1 MLNIRNSLC
10 YGYFLFSTTH
20 IRKVKNRLQLIFLSV
35 CIIVLSSC
43 ATYYTRNIKFQE
55 AVADGRLDDAQK
67 LLEKNK
73 KEAEGRNKFLWQV
86 NSGYVASMQ
95 ANYEQSNVDFNQAD
109 FIAEDYR
116 KNLGAEALALIS
128 NPMMKPYKPEDFEVV
143 MINCYKA
150 FNYLQLNDFENA
162 LVEAKRINIR
172 LNALNDK
179 YPNNKNRYRNDA
191 FAQVM
196 MGLIYDAN
204 QDYNNAFIAYRNAL
218 EIYQTDY
225 KDLFNVTVPEQ
236 LKQDLLRT
244 AYKTGFYS
252 DVKKYEKMFNL
263 KYEPSKDKAN
273 LVFFWLNGFGPVKAE
288 WSINFTLIPG
298 QGGMVTFANDELGLN
313 FPFFVGN
320 GQGNSSLSNL
330 RFLRVAFPK
339 YVERQPVFNQASIN
353 LDGNRYPLYKAEDIN
368 QIAFKTLQDR
378 MLREMANSLLR
389 LAMKKSL
396 EMVASNENKG
406 LGAVVSIA
414 NALTE
419 KADTRNWQTLPYSIS
434 YTRVPLNDGENKIK
448 LNVSGNA
455 NASHDFKITGSG
467 SKTIFRVFH
476 NLESYPAPIS
486 Q

>member
-1 MLNIRNSLC
+1 MK
-10 YGYFLFSTTH
+10 Y
-20 IRKVKNRLQLIFLSV
+20 RLQLIVSALFILTISG
-35 CIIVLSSC
+35 C
-43 ATYYTRNIKFQE
+43 ATYYSRNIKFQD
-55 AVADGRLDDAQK
+55 AVSDGRFEDAQK

-95 ANYEQSNVDFNQAD
+95 ANYEQSNTAFNQAD

-116 KNLGAEALALIS
+116 RNLGAEALALVS
-128 NPMMKPYKPEDFEVV
+128 NPMMKPYKPEDFEAV
-143 MINCYKA
+143 MVNCFKA
-150 FNYLQLNDFENA
+150 FNYLQLNDLENA
-162 LVEAKRINIR
+162 MVEAKRINIR

-191 FAQVM
+191 FAHVL

-204 QDYNNAFIAYRNAL
+204 GDYNNAFIAYRNAL
-218 EIYQTDY
+218 ETYETDY
-225 KDLFNVTVPEQ
+225 ISQFNVAVPEQ
-236 LKQDLLRT
+236 LKRDLLRT
-244 AYKTGFYS
+244 AYKTGFN
-252 DVKKYEKMFNL
+252 KELREYEKKFSM
-263 KYEPSKDKAN
+263 KYEPTKDQAN

-288 WSINFTLIPG
+288 WSINFTLVPG
-298 QGGMVTFANDELGLN
+298 QGGMVTFANEEMGLN
-313 FPFFVGN
+313 FPFYVGN
-320 GQGNSSLSNL
+320 NPENSSLSNL

-339 YVERQPVFNQASIN
+339 YIERQAVFNLASIVSN
-353 LDGNRYPLYKAEDIN
+353 GNNYPLCKAEDIN
-368 QIAFKTLQDR
+368 QIAFKTLHDR

-389 LAMKKSL
+389 LAMKKSI

-434 YTRVPLNDGENKIK
+434 YTRVPLNEGENKIK

-455 NASHDFKITGSG
+455 IASHDFTFTGSG
-467 SKTIFRVFH
+467 NRTIFKAFH
-476 NLESYPAPIS
+476 NLESYPAPTN